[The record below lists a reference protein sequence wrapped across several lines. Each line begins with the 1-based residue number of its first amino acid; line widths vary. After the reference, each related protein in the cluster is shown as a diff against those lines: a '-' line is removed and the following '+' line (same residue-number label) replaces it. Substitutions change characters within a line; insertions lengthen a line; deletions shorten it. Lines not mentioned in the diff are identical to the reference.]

1 MPDQEE
7 KQKLLNS
14 ILFSLIIL
22 AVMWAVKAS
31 ELIFGISLSF
41 LGILPLESKGL
52 AGIIFAPLIH
62 ADMAHLTAN
71 STPFILL
78 TAALVYYYRKESFR
92 ILTLLW
98 IITGLWVWLFARG
111 NSYHIG
117 ASGVVYALAAFHF
130 TGGILRREPR
140 LMAFSMLIIF
150 LYGSLVWGFFPEF
163 FPEKNISWESHLMG
177 AIAGVLFAF
186 YFRQAGPQARVY
198 EWDEEDE
205 DDENDFYPETDKDNE
220 NKENNPNTDRTINY
234 HYKPD

>member
-31 ELIFGISLSF
+31 ELIFGISLSS

-98 IITGLWVWLFARG
+98 IITGMWVWLFARG

-186 YFRQAGPQARVY
+186 YFRQAGPQAKIY

-205 DDENDFYPETDKDNE
+205 DEENDFYPETDKDNE